1 MRRLLNTLYVLTPEL
16 YLTLDGENVV
26 AKRDG
31 TDVGRFPLH
40 GLEQIVCFS
49 YMGASP
55 ALMGKCAESRISLS
69 FFSPNGKFLA
79 RSTGGVSG
87 NVLLRRRQYMLSATP
102 AESLAV
108 ARNMILGK
116 VYNARWVLERALR
129 DHALSIR
136 ADTVRAAS
144 LEMQQS
150 LEAIRTCENMD
161 SLRGLEG
168 EAASTYYSVFDE
180 LILHPDAE
188 FRFTSRN
195 RRPPLDPINALLS
208 LAYSVLA
215 NSCAAS
221 LESVG
226 LDPYIGMMH
235 ADRPG
240 RKSLALDLM
249 EELRAVMADRFVLTC
264 INNRVFSADMFER
277 LESGAVLLN
286 DKGRR
291 KFFAAWKERR
301 DDVLTH
307 PYLKEKIPW
316 GLVPYLQSL
325 LLARYIRGDLDN
337 YPPFLWK

>member
-1 MRRLLNTLYVLTPEL
+1 MRHLLNTLYVLTPEL

-31 TDVGRFPLH
+31 AEAGRFPLH

-79 RSTGGVSG
+79 RSTGGVNG

-136 ADTVRAAS
+136 ADTVRVAS
-144 LEMQQS
+144 LEMQQL

-161 SLRGLEG
+161 SLRGLR
-168 EAASTYYSVFDE
+168 V
-180 LILHPDAE
+180 
-188 FRFTSRN
+188 
-195 RRPPLDPINALLS
+195 RPPVPITPYLMNS
-208 LAYSVLA
+208 SFTRTQNSVL
-215 NSCAAS
+215 
-221 LESVG
+221 LPVTG
-226 LDPYIGMMH
+226 
-235 ADRPG
+235 DRHLIPSM
-240 RKSLALDLM
+240 RYYR
-249 EELRAVMADRFVLTC
+249 LRTAFSRTTAPHLWRVSVLTP
-264 INNRVFSADMFER
+264 ISV
-277 LESGAVLLN
+277 
-286 DKGRR
+286 
-291 KFFAAWKERR
+291 
-301 DDVLTH
+301 
-307 PYLKEKIPW
+307 
-316 GLVPYLQSL
+316 
-325 LLARYIRGDLDN
+325 
-337 YPPFLWK
+337 

>member
-1 MRRLLNTLYVLTPEL
+1 MRHLLNTLYILTPEL

-26 AKRDG
+26 AKNDG
-31 TDVGRFPLH
+31 VEAGRFPLH
-40 GLEQIVCFS
+40 GLEQIICFS

-55 ALMGKCAESRISLS
+55 ALMGKCAENGISLS
-69 FFSPNGKFLA
+69 FFSQSGRFLA
-79 RSTGGVSG
+79 RSTGGVCG
-87 NVLLRRRQYMLSATP
+87 NVLLRRRQYALSATP

-129 DHALSIR
+129 DHASSLHTDTIR
-136 ADTVRAAS
+136 TAS
-144 LEMQQS
+144 AELQQS
-150 LEAIRTCENMD
+150 LAAIRTCENTAT
-161 SLRGLEG
+161 LRGLEG
-168 EAASTYYSVFDE
+168 EAASTYYSVFNE
-180 LILHPDAE
+180 LILHPNKE

-195 RRPPLDPINALLS
+195 RHPPLDPINALLS

-215 NSCAAS
+215 NNCAAS

-235 ADRPG
+235 TDRPG

-249 EELRAVMADRFVLTC
+249 EEMRAVMADRFVLTC
-264 INNRVFSADMFER
+264 VNNRIFSADMFEKS
-277 LESGAVLLN
+277 ESGAVLLN

-301 DDVLTH
+301 DTVLTH
-307 PYLKEKIPW
+307 PFLKEKIPW

-325 LLARYIRGDLDN
+325 LLARYIRGDLDS